1 MAKEQLEEIRG
12 VVKTLTFRNDETG
25 YTVAK
30 IEPEG
35 KKRGPVVAVTGYTN
49 SISEGETLVFRGF
62 WVDDEKYGRQFK
74 FQNCETVMPA
84 SLDGIKR
91 FLASSYIPGVGE
103 KLAGRI
109 VDAFGADTVRVL
121 DEEPELLKKVRGLNT
136 KLRAAVVEA
145 WNRHRRI
152 RDIMMFLRSQDI
164 SSAVAAKIYEAYG
177 GESVTLI
184 RDNPYRLIR
193 DIRGIGF
200 IKADDIARKLGVAAD
215 SPHRIRSGV
224 EHCLDELVD
233 KGNVHAPVT
242 TLVEAAAG
250 LLGVDAA
257 QVLEAVE
264 HLKKRRL
271 FAADEERI
279 YRADLYEGEYH
290 IARLLHIIMKTP
302 RPAGFPD
309 REKAGEIVREVER
322 TRSVEFAELQRE
334 AMASAAVSKCMVLT
348 GGPGTGKTTTVLG
361 IIDMFRA
368 LGMSVLLCAPTGRA
382 AKRMSETTGME
393 AKTVHRLLEFNPHTG
408 KFSKNEGDPLS
419 AHAVILDEAS
429 MIDEPLM
436 VDFLK
441 ALSPYTTLVIVGD
454 ADQLPS
460 IGPGAV
466 LADIIASG
474 AIPTVRLTE
483 IFRQAATSRI
493 VLNAHRINTGKIPL
507 VDNERKG
514 NFFFVKRTDP
524 SGIAAAVVDMAARRL
539 PASYGFDP
547 VNDIQI
553 LSPMHKGETGVANL
567 NNALQDTLNP
577 SVPGRA
583 ELRAGNRVFR
593 TGDKVMQIRNNYD
606 KMVFNGDIGRIEE
619 IDTKKSTV
627 RVRFDEI
634 VQYTF
639 ADLDDLVTAYAVSV
653 HKSQGSEFR
662 CVVMP
667 VSTQHFIML
676 KRNLLYTAVTRAREL
691 VVLVGDTR
699 ALWIAVSNDQSGER
713 FTSLA
718 ERIAEEMGSGPIYK
732 GTV

>member
-12 VVKTLTFRNDETG
+12 VVKTLTFRNDENG

-35 KKRGPVVAVTGYTN
+35 GKSGQVVAVTGYTN

-62 WVDDEKYGRQFK
+62 WVDDAKYGRQFK

-84 SLDGIKR
+84 SLEGIKR
-91 FLASSYIPGVGE
+91 FLASSYIPGVGP
-103 KLAGRI
+103 KLAERI
-109 VDAFGADTVRVL
+109 VDTFGADTVRVL
-121 DEEPELLKKVRGLNT
+121 DEEPGLLKKIKGLT
-136 KLRAAVVEA
+136 PKKRAAIVEA
-145 WNRHRRI
+145 WNRHQRI

-164 SSAVAAKIYEAYG
+164 SPSVATKIYETYG
-177 GESVTLI
+177 GESISLI

-200 IKADDIARKLGVAAD
+200 VKADDIARKLGIAAD
-215 SPHRIRSGV
+215 SPNRISSGV

-233 KGNVHAPVT
+233 KGNTHAPVT
-242 TLVEAAAG
+242 ALVEAAAE

-257 QVLEAVE
+257 RVLEAVE
-264 HLKKRRL
+264 SLKARRRIRS
-271 FAADEERI
+271 DDERI
-279 YRADLYEGEYH
+279 YRADLYEGEFH
-290 IARLLHIIMKTP
+290 IARLLHIIVKTP

-309 REKAGEIVREVER
+309 RAKAGEIVHKIER
-322 TRSVEFAELQRE
+322 KRTVEFAELQRE
-334 AMASAAVSKCMVLT
+334 AIVTAAVAKCMVLT
-348 GGPGTGKTTTVLG
+348 GGPGTGKTTTVRG
-361 IIDMFRA
+361 IIDMFHA

-393 AKTVHRLLEFNPHTG
+393 AKTVHRLLEFNPYIG

-429 MIDEPLM
+429 MIDELLM

-466 LADIIASG
+466 LADIIASR

-507 VDNERKG
+507 MDNERKG
-514 NFFFVKRTDP
+514 NFFFVKRSDAA
-524 SGIAAAVVDMAARRL
+524 GIAAAVVDMAARRL

-547 VNDIQI
+547 VSDIQI
-553 LSPMHKGETGVANL
+553 LAPMHKGETGVANL
-567 NNALQDTLNP
+567 NAALQDMLNP
-577 SVPGRA
+577 TKPGHP

-606 KMVFNGDIGRIEE
+606 KMVFNGDIGRIED
-619 IDTKKSTV
+619 IDTKRSTV
-627 RVRFDEI
+627 RVKFDEI

-639 ADLDDLVTAYAVSV
+639 TELDDLVTAYAVSV

-667 VSTQHFIML
+667 VSTQHYIML

-699 ALWIAVSNDQSGER
+699 ALWIAVSNGQAGER

-718 ERIAEEMGSGPIYK
+718 ERIAEEMGTGPIQR
-732 GTV
+732 GTF